1 MRTRTLAVALAVATA
16 AAGLS
21 LTLAPT
27 ASAATSAADDFNGD
41 GVADLVVATPHAPVD
56 GHIDAGS
63 VTVLYGSAD
72 GVSPARSTTLTQN
85 STGVPGDAGSHH
97 LFGATH
103 ASGDLDTDGYADLV
117 IGAPGESVRYSGDY
131 GTVTVLW
138 GGPSGLTGDGVSMVS
153 PYATSEWSSEKDYGK
168 KVVVADLDGDGV
180 PQIATLSRTNL
191 WAYDNLVGRT
201 APTDVARFYNYN
213 AYIQPRTLTA
223 ADFTGAGRAQLVV
236 TGPEN
241 CDGTTGGCQHTAV
254 YTWSDSG
261 LQESWLPDPGGDDS
275 GANEA
280 PTVSTAAGDVDG
292 DGYADLVTGHVPA
305 SATTTGEYPD
315 AAGFVHVR
323 YGSAQGL
330 GAQRTAMLDQDTAD
344 VPGKNRVGDNFGAS
358 VAVGDVT
365 GDGYAD
371 VAVGVPGKTVRDA
384 SGTGATV
391 LLKGTAAGLTGSGSQ
406 AFDQTTAGVPDE
418 AETDDWFG
426 SAVDLADV
434 DGDGK
439 ADLTIAAKGEDVTE
453 GSVRDGGDWVLR
465 GSADGLTTAGATS
478 FGAES
483 FGLTYANAEFGSVLG
498 G

>member
-41 GVADLVVATPHAPVD
+41 GVADLVVATPGAPVD
-56 GHIDAGS
+56 GRTDAGS

-85 STGVPGDAGSHH
+85 SAGVPGDAGSYH

-103 ASGDLDTDGYADLV
+103 ASGDLDADGYTDLV
-117 IGAPGESVRYSGDY
+117 VGAPGEAVRYSSSY
-131 GTVTVLW
+131 GTLTVLW
-138 GGPSGLTGDGVSMVS
+138 GGPDGLSGDGMTMVS
-153 PYATSEWSSEKDYGK
+153 PYATSEWSAEKDYGK

-191 WAYDNLVGRT
+191 WAYDDLAGRT
-201 APTDVARFYNYN
+201 APTDVARFHNYN

-223 ADFTGAGRAQLVV
+223 GDFTGAGRAQLVV

-241 CDGTTGGCQHTAV
+241 CGGTAGGCRHTGV

-261 LQESWLPDPGGDDS
+261 LEAVSVPSPGTDAS
-275 GANEA
+275 GTGEA
-280 PTVSTAAGDVDG
+280 PTVSVAAGDIDG
-292 DGYADLVTGHVPA
+292 DGHADLVTGHVPA
-305 SATTTGEYPD
+305 SATTTGEYSD
-315 AAGFVHVR
+315 AAGLLHVR
-323 YGSAQGL
+323 YGSADGL
-330 GAQRTAMLDQDTAD
+330 GAHRTATLDA
-344 VPGKNRVGDNFGAS
+344 PGGSRAGDNFGAS

-365 GDGYAD
+365 GDGYDD
-371 VAVGVPGKTVRDA
+371 VAVGAPGATVRGV

-391 LLKGTAAGLTGSGSQ
+391 LFRGTATGLTDTGAQVFHQ
-406 AFDQTTAGVPDE
+406 AADGVPDT

-426 SAVDLADV
+426 SAVDIADL
-434 DGDGK
+434 DGDGA
-439 ADLTIAAKGEDVTE
+439 ADLTVAAKGEDVFA
-453 GSVRDGGDWVLR
+453 GSVRDGADWVLR
-465 GSADGLTTAGATS
+465 GSATGLTTAGASS
-478 FGAES
+478 FGARD
-483 FGLTYANAEFGSVLG
+483 FGLTHPNAEFGSVLG